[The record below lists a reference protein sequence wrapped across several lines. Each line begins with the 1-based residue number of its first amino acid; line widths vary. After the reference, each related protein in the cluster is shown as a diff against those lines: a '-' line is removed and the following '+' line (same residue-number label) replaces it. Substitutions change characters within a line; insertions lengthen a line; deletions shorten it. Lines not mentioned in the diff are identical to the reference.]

1 MLSLLSL
8 LGGHTTEII
17 RLMGALSPSYK
28 PRHYVLADTDKMS
41 EEKIRAFEAQREK
54 TGSASQ
60 VIHLQCC
67 SSAVMS
73 YFDQQMAV
81 DNFSCLIS

>member
-1 MLSLLSL
+1 MSLLSL

-17 RLMGALSPSYK
+17 RLMGALSPFYK

-41 EEKIRAFEAQREK
+41 EEKIRAFEAEREK
-54 TGSASQ
+54 ACSASQ
-60 VIHLQCC
+60 VIHLC
-67 SSAVMS
+67 SSVVMF

-81 DNFSCLIS
+81 DHFLG